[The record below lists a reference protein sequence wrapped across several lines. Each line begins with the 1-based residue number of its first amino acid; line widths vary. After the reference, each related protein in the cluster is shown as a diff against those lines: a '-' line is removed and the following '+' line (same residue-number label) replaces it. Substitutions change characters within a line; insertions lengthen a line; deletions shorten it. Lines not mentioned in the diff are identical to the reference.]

1 MSIPTTIA
9 LVGAT
14 GGAGTTRLSLE
25 LAAALAT
32 DGRDVAVLDAA
43 FATQGLSDYV
53 SGTLDPDATALVTDA
68 ADVPLESGW
77 SRSRPT
83 PRDASPSARPRPPS
97 SGSRGR

>member
-68 ADVPLESGW
+68 ADVPLESGLEI
-77 SRSRPT
+77 
-83 PRDASPSARPRPPS
+83 
-97 SGSRGR
+97 GRAHV

>member
-53 SGTLDPDATALVTDA
+53 SGTLGQRVRPSLRRTGHQ
-68 ADVPLESGW
+68 PRFG
-77 SRSRPT
+77 RS
-83 PRDASPSARPRPPS
+83 DS
-97 SGSRGR
+97 